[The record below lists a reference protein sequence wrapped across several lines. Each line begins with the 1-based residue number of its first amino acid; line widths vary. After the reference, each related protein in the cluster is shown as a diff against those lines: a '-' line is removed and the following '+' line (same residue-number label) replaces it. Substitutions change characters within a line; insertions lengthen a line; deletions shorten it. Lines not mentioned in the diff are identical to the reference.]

1 MNFKS
6 CFYHVEMDTC
16 DSSKCLLCQAYIGGC
31 TKYCRKCSQ
40 EKGIC
45 RRCGNPPIFIR
56 EEAIRAVQNYH
67 LGATGNPYGLSEE
80 MVSLKVKQYEQ
91 LIRDIE
97 EGKLNDNKSIWKVI
111 NDILQ

>member
-1 MNFKS
+1 MLRWILATVVSVYSVKPTS
-6 CFYHVEMDTC
+6 VDV
-16 DSSKCLLCQAYIGGC
+16 L
-31 TKYCRKCSQ
+31 KYCRKCSQ